1 MDETG
6 ILHVISGAMVVAA
19 KLSGPILA
27 ACLAIGVVIALVQTV
42 TQIQEMTLT
51 FVPKLIGVAGVVL
64 VGGHW
69 MIGQMT
75 SWVEQLWQTI
85 PTLK

>member
-6 ILHVISGAMVVAA
+6 VLHIISGAMVVAA

-27 ACLAIGVVIALVQTV
+27 ACLAIGIVIALIQTV
-42 TQIQEMTLT
+42 TQIQEATLT
-51 FVPKLIGVAGVVL
+51 FVPKLIGVAGIVL
-64 VGGHW
+64 FGGHW

-75 SWVEQLWQTI
+75 SWVELLWQTI

>member
-27 ACLAIGVVIALVQTV
+27 ACLVIGVVIALVQTV

-75 SWVEQLWQTI
+75 SWVVQLWQTI

>member
-1 MDETG
+1 MDEVG
-6 ILHVISGAMVVAA
+6 VLHIISGAMVVAA
-19 KLSGPILA
+19 KLAGPILA
-27 ACLAIGVVIALVQTV
+27 ACLVIGVVIALVQTV

-64 VGGHW
+64 FGGHW

-75 SWVEQLWQTI
+75 SWVELLWQSI
-85 PTLK
+85 PTLR

>member
-6 ILHVISGAMVVAA
+6 ILHIVSGAMVIAA
-19 KLSGPILA
+19 KLAGPILA
-27 ACLAIGVVIALVQTV
+27 SCLAIGVVIALVQTV
-42 TQIQEMTLT
+42 TQVQEMTLT

-75 SWVEQLWQTI
+75 TWVELLWQTI
-85 PTLK
+85 PSLK

>member
-6 ILHVISGAMVVAA
+6 VIHMVAGAMMVAA
-19 KLSGPILA
+19 KLAGPILA
-27 ACLAIGVVIALVQTV
+27 ACLAIGVVIALIQTV

-64 VGGHW
+64 IGGHW

-75 SWVEQLWQTI
+75 SWVEALWQTI

>member
-6 ILHVISGAMVVAA
+6 VLHIISGAMVIAA
-19 KLSGPILA
+19 KLAGPILA

-64 VGGHW
+64 FGGHW

-75 SWVEQLWQTI
+75 SWVELLWQTI

>member
-6 ILHVISGAMVVAA
+6 VIHMVAGAMMVAA
-19 KLSGPILA
+19 KLAGPILA
-27 ACLAIGVVIALVQTV
+27 ACLAIGVVIALIQTV

-75 SWVEQLWQTI
+75 SWVEVLWQTI

>member
-1 MDETG
+1 
-6 ILHVISGAMVVAA
+6 
-19 KLSGPILA
+19 
-27 ACLAIGVVIALVQTV
+27 
-42 TQIQEMTLT
+42 MTLT

-64 VGGHW
+64 IGGHW

-75 SWVEQLWQTI
+75 SWVEALWQTI